1 MPEVADYEHYV
12 HQDLRCAIVGFGKM
26 GILHSGILNLLAPG
40 LVKAAVD
47 KSRLMK
53 IGASRLIKGVN
64 FYTDLY
70 RMLRKE
76 TPDVVYVTTPVQFH
90 KDIVDALLE
99 TNVKHVF
106 LEKPPTVT
114 HPQLVSLIEE
124 MGTDQ
129 TVMVG
134 LQKRFALPFRHVKM
148 LLSNGMMGEITKV
161 SAYIRSADIQ
171 SPVSRSGTM
180 GRGALLD
187 LGIHLVDL
195 LVWIFDVCAV
205 ESSISHKMY
214 GTTDDRFEMQLRTTK
229 NVEVAAD
236 ITWSDNDY
244 RWPETHL
251 EITGT
256 RGVLRATEDY
266 VKVELKEKHAS
277 LCNKTRLALY
287 KPHYYQSVPPVNL
300 ADPEYTLENLHF
312 LFCIYSHTEPLTSL
326 KNVSNTMNMID
337 ELYAKAIR

>member
-1 MPEVADYEHYV
+1 MPEVGNYEHYV
-12 HQDLRCAIVGFGKM
+12 HQDLRSAIVGFGKM
-26 GILHSGILNLLAPG
+26 GILHSGILNMLAPG

-64 FYTDLY
+64 FYNDLD
-70 RMLRKE
+70 RMLRRE

-90 KDIVDALLE
+90 KGIVDALLR
-99 TNVKHVF
+99 TNVKYVF

-114 HPQLVSLIEE
+114 HQQLFSLIEE
-124 MGTDQ
+124 MRTDQ

-134 LQKRFALPFRHVKM
+134 LQKRFAFPFRHVKM
-148 LLSNGMMGEITKV
+148 LLSDGILGEIAKV

-171 SPVSRSGTM
+171 GPVSRSETI

-195 LVWIFDVCAV
+195 LLWIFDVRAV
-205 ESSISHKMY
+205 EASISHKMY
-214 GTTDDRFEMQLRTTK
+214 GTTDDRFEMQLRTTE
-229 NVEVAAD
+229 NVEVTAD
-236 ITWSDNDY
+236 VTWSDNEY
-244 RWPETHL
+244 RWPETRL
-251 EITGT
+251 EISGT

-266 VKVELKEKHAS
+266 VKVELTEKHLS
-277 LCNKTRLALY
+277 LGNERRLALY

-312 LFCIYSHTEPLTSL
+312 LSCIFSQTEPLTSL
-326 KNVSNTMNMID
+326 KSVSSTMNMID
-337 ELYAKAIR
+337 ELYAKAIQ